1 MSKQVKGTSSSDF
14 GWAYLFQ
21 IRIQKKSGTS
31 DNPFPTKLKF

>member
-21 IRIQKKSGTS
+21 IRIQKKIG
-31 DNPFPTKLKF
+31 NE